1 MTTKIV
7 LKSTDRVN
15 TSTSANECEFNI
27 DWGSILDEGKYRVKY
42 SICKTIKQPPTF
54 NQLLV
59 NKPPWARY
67 DVTGFNVG
75 TQILFDLTGNGRNAT
90 CVSCAVSTQISVSNG
105 SGALITSVTGSAGSS
120 SIQFPV
126 GSIPSGNFTIC
137 GITRYRGAVAT
148 QKRVLVSDQG
158 AYFGHNS
165 AGRGTFN
172 YGGQQLSNIVTT
184 SPVQN
189 YLPFCVS
196 SGVAPPNNVLCDSV
210 SNGLT
215 ISAITPF
222 TSRLGINTNGLTNA
236 SGFELSQL
244 FIWDQALTYVEMLV
258 MSEKFRQFLAS
269 GTL

>member
-1 MTTKIV
+1 MTTKII
-7 LKSTDRVN
+7 LQSKNRVN
-15 TSTSANECEFNI
+15 PLTSANDCEFYIN
-27 DWGSILDEGKYRVKY
+27 WGSILDEGKYKVNY

-54 NQLLV
+54 DQLLV

-75 TQILFDLTGNGRNAT
+75 TQILSDLTGNGRNAT
-90 CVSCAVSTQISVSNG
+90 CISCAVSTQVSAING
-105 SGALITSVTGSAGSS
+105 SGVPITSVTGSAGSS

-148 QKRVLVSDQG
+148 QKRILVSDQG

-172 YGGQQLSNIVTT
+172 YGGQQLANPITAF
-184 SPVQN
+184 PVLN

-196 SGVAPPNNVLCDSV
+196 SGVAPPNNVLCNSI

-215 ISAITPF
+215 ISPITPF
-222 TSRLGINTNGLTNA
+222 TSRLGINTNGLTDA

-244 FIWDQALTYVEMLV
+244 FIWDQALTYVEMQV